1 MKKTQSKDTI
11 GKIILSILLLFLGE
25 GLFGFSLYWAVLLS
39 LTMKSK
45 NRYWFG
51 VIFGILVSSVTKTGL
66 GIASLMIVLTV
77 FIFDRIRNQIGVS
90 PLMVIVFV
98 GGVNLLADW
107 VMGLRFGWLELTAGG
122 LVTALVYK
130 LDFFNDD
137 LHLSNR

>member
-25 GLFGFSLYWAVLLS
+25 GLFGYSLYWAVLLS
-39 LTMKSK
+39 LTMKLK

-51 VIFGILVSSVTKTGL
+51 LLFGILVSSVTKTEL
-66 GIASLMIVLTV
+66 GVASLAVVLV
-77 FIFDRIRNQIGVS
+77 IFIFDRIRNQIGAN
-90 PLMVIVFV
+90 LFMVIAFV
-98 GGVNLLADW
+98 SLINFLTDLA
-107 VMGLRFGWLELTAGG
+107 MGLRFGWVELVASG
-122 LVTALVYK
+122 LTTSLFYK

>member
-25 GLFGFSLYWAVLLS
+25 GLFGFALYWAVLLS

-45 NRYWFG
+45 NRFWFG
-51 VIFGILVSSVTKTGL
+51 VLFGILVSSVTKTEL
-66 GIASLMIVLTV
+66 GVASLAIVLAV
-77 FIFDRIRNQIGVS
+77 FVFDRIRNQVGAN
-90 PLMVIVFV
+90 LMMVLIFV
-98 GGVNLLADW
+98 GLVSFLTDW
-107 VMGLRFGWLELTAGG
+107 AMGLRFGWMELIAGG
-122 LVTALVYK
+122 VLTFLFYK